1 MHGVLG
7 ALGGHVLDMEPS
19 HSLAMVL
26 AVSIARL
33 GWDLRSAVL
42 SLGVARL
49 HEQDGTFVL
58 CVFLSKHAQFLTKLP
73 NVVIAVRKLMRPH
86 THF

>member
-7 ALGGHVLDMEPS
+7 ALGGRVLDMERS

-33 GWDLRSAVL
+33 CWDLRSAVL

-49 HEQDGTFVL
+49 YEQDGTF
-58 CVFLSKHAQFLTKLP
+58 CVFLSEHAQFRES
-73 NVVIAVRKLMRPH
+73 NCRMW
-86 THF
+86 

>member
-7 ALGGHVLDMEPS
+7 ALGGHVLDMECS
-19 HSLAMVL
+19 HSL

-33 GWDLRSAVL
+33 CWDLRSTVL

-49 HEQDGTFVL
+49 YEWDGTVVL
-58 CVFLSKHAQFLTKLP
+58 CVFLSERAQFREP
-73 NVVIAVRKLMRPH
+73 NWRMR
-86 THF
+86 

>member
-7 ALGGHVLDMEPS
+7 ALGGRVLDMERS

-26 AVSIARL
+26 AVSVAHL
-33 GWDLRSAVL
+33 CWDLRSAVL

-49 HEQDGTFVL
+49 YEQDGTFVL
-58 CVFLSKHAQFLTKLP
+58 CVFLSEHAQFREP
-73 NVVIAVRKLMRPH
+73 NCRMW
-86 THF
+86 